1 MPSPTI
7 AVDPTV
13 LANLS
18 AIADLLLKYDKRNA
32 VRFES
37 RLRTGYPSCGALVE
51 AFDTNEFWGGA
62 GSLADQGMCVDVP
75 ADGASFRDA
84 RRAFW
89 QHMAR
94 VGRSLLS
101 YGAGNPRLSVWV
113 DVFEGWCKD
122 GL

>member
-1 MPSPTI
+1 M
-7 AVDPTV
+7 V
-13 LANLS
+13 LADLR

-32 VRFES
+32 ERFDS
-37 RLRTGYPSCGALVE
+37 RLRIAYPSGGALVE

-62 GSLADQGMCVDVP
+62 GSLADQGMCLDGP
-75 ADGASFRDA
+75 ADAASFREA

-101 YGAGNPRLSVWV
+101 NGAANPRVSMWV